1 MRMKAERFGILPA
14 ALLFVSSVG
23 AAEQVVATDGTIYS
37 VNVVELCAAVPE
49 ATALSFSVLRANGA
63 LRKGFVAPTLD
74 KLADQD
80 PQLVLDPS
88 AAGPFLVWSRNDG
101 LNRQIAYSRFA
112 GDAWADFKFL
122 TWGAGDHV
130 HPAAGVDSHGTGYV
144 VWVEPSGSGS
154 VVFATFD
161 PGTGRLL
168 TAPRDLLL
176 ELVRHSPP
184 EILSVGPVRPVG
196 PSSPDIVPDGG
207 SDVPNIPP
215 GSSNN
220 KKSSPPPQGPGGGV
234 LTVTPT
240 CSKAA
245 AAVVKERALW
255 IGVFEGG
262 VVIKYYRS
270 TIPQGAPDDY
280 VSKLLQGLLD
290 RHCSESAP

>member
-1 MRMKAERFGILPA
+1 MRTKAEWFGILLA

-23 AAEQVVATDGTIYS
+23 AAEQVVATDGTVYS
-37 VNVVELCAAVPE
+37 VDVVELSATAPE

-63 LRKGFVAPTLD
+63 QRKGFVASTLD
-74 KLADQD
+74 RLTDQD
-80 PQLVLDPS
+80 PQLVLDPA
-88 AAGPFLVWSRNDG
+88 AAGPVLVWSRSDG

-112 GDAWADFKFL
+112 GDAWTDFKFL
-122 TWGAGDHV
+122 TWGPGDHV
-130 HPAAGVDSHGTGYV
+130 HPVAGVDSHGTGYV

-154 VVFATFD
+154 VVLATFD
-161 PGTGRLL
+161 PASGRLL

-184 EILSVGPVRPVG
+184 EILSVGPVTPVG
-196 PSSPDIVPDGG
+196 PSLSDIVPDGG

-215 GSSNN
+215 GSSAN

-234 LTVTPT
+234 LTVTPI

-270 TIPQGAPDDY
+270 TIPQGAPDNY
-280 VSKLLQGLLD
+280 VNKLLQGLLE
-290 RHCSESAP
+290 RHCSESTP